1 MGSNPGS
8 CIVDFFVSFHVLVL
22 LVVSCRSGVLCV
34 AAQSRH
40 RQKTISFPPLLSP
53 SSMAPCSLVP
63 ASSVLLRL
71 GVAGSDSRCQFQA
84 EAPAWP
90 PAHSVLPIG
99 SGIRDVAIGGGG
111 IVHFPPPIVLFI
123 HTNNQ
128 HVQWRHKNSISPAP
142 GESAGADP
150 QLPCPSGVAPLR
162 SVYTSW
168 GSGSLLVQIL
178 TWRADQ
184 QFPDNPLQ
192 AEK

>member
-1 MGSNPGS
+1 MGLGEALENQLYGTVLHYLEGDKMGSNPGS

-84 EAPAWP
+84 ETPAWP
-90 PAHSVLPIG
+90 PAHSVPPIG

-111 IVHFPPPIVLFI
+111 YRTFPPSHCPL
-123 HTNNQ
+123 HPHEQ
-128 HVQWRHKNSISPAP
+128 PA
-142 GESAGADP
+142 
-150 QLPCPSGVAPLR
+150 R
-162 SVYTSW
+162 SVAS
-168 GSGSLLVQIL
+168 
-178 TWRADQ
+178 
-184 QFPDNPLQ
+184 
-192 AEK
+192 